1 MGRCQREENLCK
13 HRPMDTL
20 LSVVCTMDK
29 AWSTLSEGQ
38 VLKMTIKD
46 GRVGVRWDVDDWI
59 QYIGD
64 QRDVLE
70 EMHFPR
76 FGGDHPYV
84 LIVRGDGF
92 PCGAR
97 SWCQIACGFAND
109 MQKARTLLY
118 NWTLD
123 VALVSEHETDLVRVL
138 FGETLK
144 KIQQIIDRGYMLLR
158 GFWVRTVVIIG
169 GDSPWLRHILCLS
182 TFYEIGS
189 IYSFATRSREKER
202 WVGCEWR
209 RSTRLE
215 AKFLKYRKQ
224 GVSCVGAKGC
234 IESPLLKVVPKSL
247 FQSARKELWKEKGT
261 SAKAEAPPAKAQ
273 VSATRSRKRKPKL
286 AAVLPRKG
294 RKSPRTAVR
303 RTSQTPFLKS
313 TNGSQPQSI
322 SKRRRRRR

>member
-1 MGRCQREENLCK
+1 
-13 HRPMDTL
+13 
-20 LSVVCTMDK
+20 MDK
-29 AWSTLSEGQ
+29 AWSTLSERQ
-38 VLKMTIKD
+38 VLRTTIKD

-76 FGGDHPYV
+76 FRDDHPYV

-92 PCGAR
+92 PCGGR
-97 SWCQIACGFAND
+97 SWCQIACGFANH
-109 MQKARTLLY
+109 MQKAGTLLY

-123 VALVSEHETDLVRVL
+123 LALVSEHETDLVRVL

-169 GDSPWLRHILCLS
+169 GHSPWLRHILGLS

-189 IYSFATRSREKER
+189 IYSFATWCREKER

-224 GVSCVGAKGC
+224 GVSCVAAKGC
-234 IESPLLKVVPKSL
+234 NDPR
-247 FQSARKELWKEKGT
+247 F
-261 SAKAEAPPAKAQ
+261 KA
-273 VSATRSRKRKPKL
+273 S
-286 AAVLPRKG
+286 
-294 RKSPRTAVR
+294 
-303 RTSQTPFLKS
+303 
-313 TNGSQPQSI
+313 
-322 SKRRRRRR
+322 